1 MSNRYSFLLMVGVFS
16 AAYYIPWSEPI
27 IRQSGLEAF
36 LMLQDYAREHVL
48 TRPIPALFLAGSIA
62 VFVSRAAVL
71 KYFGAGV
78 KEIPSCR
85 LLG

>member
-1 MSNRYSFLLMVGVFS
+1 MSNRYSFLLMAGVFL
-16 AAYYIPWSEPI
+16 AAYTIPRSGPI
-27 IRQSGLEAF
+27 IRQSGPEAF

-62 VFVSRAAVL
+62 AFVSRVAVL
-71 KYFGAGV
+71 KYFGAGA